1 MVPQGQ
7 HIRPLGADGALSYFD
22 LRRGE
27 RRIADWRWRVEG
39 DRLCTTRHGSGE
51 VLADGRFLH
60 FVRGEPP
67 HFRITLVTAPPGPGH
82 QGAGRP

>member
-1 MVPQGQ
+1 MP
-7 HIRPLGADGALSYFD
+7 RPRYPLTYLGFD
-22 LRRGE
+22 HGE
-27 RRIADWRWRVEG
+27 RPIAELRWQVEG
-39 DRLCTTRHGSGE
+39 DRLCTTRQGCGE

-60 FVRGEPP
+60 LVRGEPP